1 MQIELKILIAGF
13 LFCGFVFGACQ
24 GAGEKTIDRYSEEEL
39 TELIVDISIARA
51 AVAPLPHEKADSVR
65 KIYYEQIAEIH
76 AMDVS
81 EINTILE
88 ELSKEPD
95 RLRFHFQQAA
105 DSIRA
110 RN

>member
-1 MQIELKILIAGF
+1 MQIELKILVAGF
-13 LFCGFVFGACQ
+13 LFCGLIFGACQ
-24 GAGEKTIDRYSEEEL
+24 RKSEKTIDRFTEEEL

-51 AVAPLPHEKADSVR
+51 AVAPLPHDKADSVR
-65 KIYYEQIAEIH
+65 NVYYEQIAEIRGIE
-76 AMDVS
+76 VS

-88 ELSKEPD
+88 ELSREPD

>member
-1 MQIELKILIAGF
+1 MQIELKLLVACF
-13 LFCGFVFGACQ
+13 LFSGIVFGACQ
-24 GAGEKTIDRYSEEEL
+24 KSGEKTIDRYTEEEL

-51 AVAPLPHEKADSVR
+51 AVAPLPNEKADSVR
-65 KIYYEQIAEIH
+65 NVYYEQIAEIRG
-76 AMDVS
+76 MEVS

-88 ELSKEPD
+88 ELSRQPD